1 MTINDEV
8 YSDGI
13 AEITVTGPIVRIDLM
28 SLSPSERDSNN
39 NPKPVFRQRIV
50 MPIDA
55 FANAVEL
62 MQKAVNGL
70 IEAGAIKQ
78 TSSIA
83 SIGER
88 TPTQSGSPFIG
99 ASRNSSP
106 NFSS

>member
-1 MTINDEV
+1 MQEEV
-8 YSDGI
+8 YSDGV

-28 SLSPSERDSNN
+28 SLSPTERDARN

-78 TSSIA
+78 T
-83 SIGER
+83 
-88 TPTQSGSPFIG
+88 PTAQGDNVRSLGSGDTAATMTG
-99 ASRNSSP
+99 GRNTSP
-106 NFSS
+106 NFVS

>member
-1 MTINDEV
+1 MQEEV
-8 YSDGI
+8 YSDGV

-28 SLSPSERDSNN
+28 SLSPTERDARN

-70 IEAGAIKQ
+70 VEAGAIRQ
-78 TSSIA
+78 TPA
-83 SIGER
+83 APGDNAR
-88 TPTQSGSPFIG
+88 TLG
-99 ASRNSSP
+99 AGDTALVTGTRNTSP
-106 NFSS
+106 NFTS

>member
-1 MTINDEV
+1 MTSSNEV

-13 AEITVTGPIVRIDLM
+13 SEITVTGPIVRIDLM
-28 SLSPSERDSNN
+28 SLSPSERDANN

-70 IEAGAIKQ
+70 VEAGAIKQ
-78 TSSIA
+78 TPVVTN
-83 SIGER
+83 IGDHVAG
-88 TPTQSGSPFIG
+88 SGNGISPG
-99 ASRNSSP
+99 ARNSSP